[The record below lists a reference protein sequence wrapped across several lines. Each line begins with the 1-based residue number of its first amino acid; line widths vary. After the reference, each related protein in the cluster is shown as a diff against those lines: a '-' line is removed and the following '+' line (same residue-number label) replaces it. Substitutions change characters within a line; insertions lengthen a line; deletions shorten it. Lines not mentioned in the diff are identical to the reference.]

1 MKDSISRRNNRDRPQ
16 AGEEPGKP
24 LAPLW
29 IFKVMNPIMKRLL
42 RSPLHRLLSGTL
54 MLVTYTGCKTGKQY
68 TIPIGYFVWGQGE
81 LMSFSSARWWTNLRS
96 SPPVTLLLKGRRV
109 QAMPTVIEQ
118 REVVIDTLEE
128 FIKRLGPSA
137 ARRLPI
143 GLPRDREPTR
153 DDLRNVPQGIA
164 LIHFRIVEA
173 F

>member
-1 MKDSISRRNNRDRPQ
+1 MNDSFSRQNNRDRPKT
-16 AGEEPGKP
+16 GEEAGKP

-29 IFKVMNPIMKRLL
+29 IFKVMNPIMKGLL
-42 RSPLHRLLSGTL
+42 RSPLHGLLDGTL
-54 MLVTYTGCKTGKQY
+54 MLLTYTGCKTGKQY

-96 SPPVTLLLKGRRV
+96 SKSVWLLLKGRRV
-109 QAMPTVIEQ
+109 QAVPTVIEE

-128 FIKRLGPSA
+128 FIKRLGPRT

-153 DDLRNVPQGIA
+153 DDLRNVPRGIA
-164 LIHFRIVEA
+164 LVHFQLT
-173 F
+173 